1 MKKVI
6 ILYSTA
12 GMGHKKAALAL
23 EKVFKEKAEGRYETK
38 AVDVMDSA
46 GRLYKFLYLN
56 FYVFLMSRAKW
67 LWGFMYYASNSVLFD
82 IATRKIRG
90 FLDYKGLPKVGKL
103 LLREKADAVIATHFI
118 LPSIAG
124 ILKKK
129 KYFKS
134 KLFTVITDYGPH
146 TYWLSDYID
155 VFFTGS
161 ESTTEKLALRGVAE
175 ERIVSSGI
183 PAMEEFNMQ
192 FDIDSLRKKYDL
204 DKDKRTVFLMTGGF
218 GVGPMGEILT
228 ELEKSKTNIQV
239 IVVCGHNE
247 ELYKKLEQVRSKL
260 TYPVVLFGFTDR
272 VAELMAVSDLMV
284 TKAGGISV
292 TEAMNSRLPMILYG
306 SVPGQETWNEELL
319 VTSGAAI
326 LAKSI
331 KEIPA
336 RVDKILGSRQS
347 YQSFQEGLD
356 RVRRPYAAE
365 KVVEVVLKEI
375 GI

>member
-1 MKKVI
+1 MV
-6 ILYSTA
+6 
-12 GMGHKKAALAL
+12 
-23 EKVFKEKAEGRYETK
+23 
-38 AVDVMDSA
+38 
-46 GRLYKFLYLN
+46 
-56 FYVFLMSRAKW
+56 
-67 LWGFMYYASNSVLFD
+67 
-82 IATRKIRG
+82 
-90 FLDYKGLPKVGKL
+90 
-103 LLREKADAVIATHFI
+103 ATHFI

-129 KYFKS
+129 KYFRS

-146 TYWLSDYID
+146 TYWLSDYND

-161 ESTTEKLALRGVAE
+161 ESTTEKLALRGVPE
-175 ERIVSSGI
+175 EKIVTSGI
-183 PAMEEFNMQ
+183 PAMEEFNQQ
-192 FDIDSLRKKYDL
+192 FDINELREKYNL
-204 DKDKRTVFLMTGGF
+204 DKDKRTVFLMSGGF
-218 GVGPMGEILT
+218 GVGPIGEMLT
-228 ELEKSKTNIQV
+228 ELEKSKTNIQA

-247 ELYKKLEQVRSKL
+247 ELYEKLEEVKKKL
-260 TYPVVLFGFTDR
+260 TYPVVLFGFTDK
-272 VAELMAVSDLMV
+272 VAELMAISDLMI

-319 VTSGAAI
+319 VSSGAAI

-331 KEIPA
+331 KEIPSRA
-336 RVDKILGSRQS
+336 DKILGSRQS

-375 GI
+375 GV